1 MIGTISVALQGI
13 YNMATDEV
21 VAYEALARRIA
32 DDGSVLTPGH
42 FMAGATERDWVD
54 LDQEMAAALLMA
66 VDSFDSDKYLF
77 VNVSEYTLASAV
89 HFVKWQNGLQILT
102 KRKRIKVV
110 VEFPERS
117 DIPFQVLVSRMNC
130 LRQGGFKVALD
141 DFGSSH
147 ANLDRLISHQWD
159 FCKVERDSVIHV
171 DRREE
176 SILAI
181 EFCQLNGITVILERL
196 QRQATPLTRPATNR
210 GLWVQGFDWGVPTLV
225 ESSDQVVRAYS

>member
-1 MIGTISVALQGI
+1 MINVALQAI
-13 YNMATDEV
+13 YNMATDEI
-21 VAYEALARRIA
+21 VAYEALARKVA
-32 DDGSVLTPGH
+32 DDGAILTPGE
-42 FMAGATERDWVD
+42 FMAGASESTWVD
-54 LDQEMAAALLMA
+54 LDQEMAAALLA
-66 VDSFDSDKYLF
+66 TVDSLDADKYLF

-89 HFVKWQNGLQILT
+89 HFVKWQNLLQILT
-102 KRKRIKVV
+102 TKKRMQVV

-147 ANLDRLISHQWD
+147 ANLDRLISHRWD
-159 FCKVERDSVIHV
+159 FCKVERDSVIHI

-181 EFCQLNGITVILERL
+181 EFCQRNGITVILERL
-196 QRQATPLTRPATNR
+196 QRQAASLARPSLSR

-225 ESSDQVVRAYS
+225 EPTKHGVRAYS

>member
-1 MIGTISVALQGI
+1 MINVALQAI
-13 YNMATDEV
+13 YNMATDEI

-32 DDGSVLTPGH
+32 DDGAVLTPGQ
-42 FMAGATERDWVD
+42 FMAGASESAWVD
-54 LDQEMAAALLMA
+54 LDQEMVKALLA
-66 VDSFDSDKYLF
+66 SVNSFDADKYLF

-89 HFVKWQNGLQILT
+89 HFVKWQNTLKILT
-102 KRKRIKVV
+102 SRTRMKIV

-117 DIPFQVLVSRMNC
+117 DIPFQILVSRMNC
-130 LRQGGFKVALD
+130 LRQSGFKVALD

-196 QRQATPLTRPATNR
+196 QRQAVPLTRPASNR
-210 GLWVQGFDWGVPTLV
+210 GLWVQGFDWGMPTLV
-225 ESSDQVVRAYS
+225 EPSARAVRACS